1 MRRLRSRQR
10 RRRRRRRRGWQ
21 RLWDVG
27 GGCKVRHKERGR
39 RGCHGEE
46 GRKRGVEG
54 QQEW

>member
-1 MRRLRSRQR
+1 MRRLRSRQ

-39 RGCHGEE
+39 GCHGEE